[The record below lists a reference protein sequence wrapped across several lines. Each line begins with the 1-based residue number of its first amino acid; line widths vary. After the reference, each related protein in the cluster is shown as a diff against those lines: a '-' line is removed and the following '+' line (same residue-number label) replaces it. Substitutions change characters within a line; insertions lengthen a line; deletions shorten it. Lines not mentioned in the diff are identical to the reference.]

1 MDAPLLTLHPQLRP
15 AGGQAA
21 PRILQTGY
29 PRLDTALHEGG
40 WPLGALTELLPRVP
54 GQGELSL
61 LAPALREVLRRP
73 GWLVLVT
80 PPGLPHAPG
89 WAATGVSVERLL
101 VLRPGTPRDWLWAVD
116 QAARAGQPAVLAWP
130 GRVALDG
137 KHLRRLQLA
146 AEEGG
151 GLLVLSRRPARAE
164 APSPAALRV
173 RLQPARAVLELEI
186 VKQRGHWGGQALS
199 VPLPW
204 PASPPPPPSAWMT
217 PAPEMPLASVATLRP
232 RATPEAGADKTRDGR
247 WYDITVPLADRLYD
261 EHLEQ
266 LRKEGLING

>member
-1 MDAPLLTLHPQLRP
+1 MTSPLLTLHPLLRQ
-15 AGGQAA
+15 AGRQAD

-54 GQGELSL
+54 GQGELAL

-89 WAATGVSVERLL
+89 WAAAGMSVERVL
-101 VLRPGTPRDWLWAVD
+101 VLRPDTPRDWLWAVD

-151 GLLVLSRRPARAE
+151 GLLVLSRRPGQADE
-164 APSPAALRV
+164 SSPAALRV
-173 RLQPARAVLELEI
+173 RLQAVRAVLELDI
-186 VKQRGHWGGQALS
+186 LKQRGHWGGQALS
-199 VPLPW
+199 LPLPW
-204 PASPPPPPSAWMT
+204 PDSPPPPLAAWMT
-217 PAPEMPLASVATLRP
+217 AVPERLPAPPLRP
-232 RATPEAGADKTRDGR
+232 VPSRPPKAG
-247 WYDITVPLADRLYD
+247 
-261 EHLEQ
+261 
-266 LRKEGLING
+266 